1 MATLPTPP
9 LVAVEEYLSTS
20 YPDGDR
26 EYLDGLV
33 VDRNVGTP
41 DHSALQKILIVHLA
55 GFEKALGIAVRPE
68 CRTRIEDSRYRVPDV
83 LVMRRPF
90 HQSERVVLDPPLL
103 IIEIVSP
110 DDRMRNTMQRFREYE
125 RLGVRYIV
133 QMDPEDRTTFVFA
146 NGDLVRRDLTS
157 VEVKSLEVPDRGP
170 LPFDSRELLARLD
183 EETGS

>member
-33 VDRNVGTP
+33 VARNVGTP

-55 GFEKALGIAVRPE
+55 GFEKALRIAVRPE

-103 IIEIVSP
+103 IV
-110 DDRMRNTMQRFREYE
+110 
-125 RLGVRYIV
+125 
-133 QMDPEDRTTFVFA
+133 
-146 NGDLVRRDLTS
+146 
-157 VEVKSLEVPDRGP
+157 
-170 LPFDSRELLARLD
+170 
-183 EETGS
+183 